1 MWKECEEILGRKCL
15 YGCVSLSNLK
25 NTIVSMEIQEMRSD
39 TGSDFEELT
48 DRSDWVGKDWKQ
60 TVLM

>member
-39 TGSDFEELT
+39 TGSDFEVIEVT
-48 DRSDWVGKDWKQ
+48 G
-60 TVLM
+60 